1 MLWCFTAQKLKWNER
16 KNAHFNTWSNVPF
29 ILCAIVLTVM
39 LQFSICFTN
48 VYRIEAWKWV
58 ASSKRIIGAWPGSL
72 VLCFVCY
79 IWIRRWNRRNMMM
92 LSIKCFL
99 DDRLRR
105 KFIVKYRQ
113 LDRNTVTHFL
123 LLRRTQFT
131 CSIYFSILLGPIFT
145 VWKTTN
151 VQEREQNPMC
161 QELSESQSL
170 LS

>member
-1 MLWCFTAQKLKWNER
+1 M
-16 KNAHFNTWSNVPF
+16 
-29 ILCAIVLTVM
+29 
-39 LQFSICFTN
+39 
-48 VYRIEAWKWV
+48 YRIEAWKWV

-145 VWKTTN
+145 VWKTKN
-151 VQEREQNPMC
+151 VQERAKSNVSRVKRITITSVISNIHQTCHHYMLTKYFHRNENI
-161 QELSESQSL
+161 EF
-170 LS
+170 